1 MSIKARNCARNHE
14 EMRISL
20 ELGSYLPVVDDELL
34 AEKISQEEI
43 AALDEFYFAIF
54 DVEYFEM
61 DAARLVYQLGRK
73 NKLENAHS
81 KVNVDE
87 FSFIAL

>member
-1 MSIKARNCARNHE
+1 MSVEARNCA
-14 EMRISL
+14 
-20 ELGSYLPVVDDELL
+20 VVHDELL
-34 AEKISQEEI
+34 PEKISQEEI

-61 DAARLVYQLGRK
+61 DAARLVYQLGGE
-73 NKLENAHS
+73 NKLKNAHC

>member
-1 MSIKARNCARNHE
+1 MSVKARNCARKYA
-14 EMRISL
+14 EMRNSL
-20 ELGSYLPVVDDELL
+20 KFENLPVVDDELL
-34 AEKISQEEI
+34 PEKISQEEI

-61 DAARLVYQLGRK
+61 DAARLVYQLGGE
-73 NKLENAHS
+73 NKLKNAHC